1 MTHCFILWNV
11 EFYED
16 CCIVKDIIGYH
27 DKNSFTEL
35 RGMKANRNKF
45 KREREEGDWSL
56 TLLLGDFMTSDYSRA
71 E

>member
-1 MTHCFILWNV
+1 MIYCFIFWNV

-16 CCIVKDIIGYH
+16 CCIVKDIIGYY
-27 DKNSFTEL
+27 DKNSFIEL
-35 RGMKANRNKF
+35 RGMKVNRNKF

-56 TLLLGDFMTSDYSRA
+56 ILLFGDFMILDYFRV